1 MSTPCGMDFA
11 IHGKT
16 KGETIMSLLNDL
28 KNLDADTILGALG
41 VQRKRTADWI
51 APAVGGLVVGAMVGA
66 VVALLFTRTSGGERR
81 QDLARRVDKVLH
93 PSPSASPSPSIS
105 PEAAGQFR
113 RGSRPAYS
121 ALRRR
126 KADKKA
132 AKADATTEQPQFRRG
147 PRGARFETAESSAPR
162 RAPRPR

>member
-1 MSTPCGMDFA
+1 MSTACGVDFPF
-11 IHGKT
+11 HDKT
-16 KGETIMSLLNDL
+16 RGETIMSHLNDL

-41 VQRKRTADWI
+41 VQRKRTSDWI

-66 VVALLFTRTSGGERR
+66 VVALLFTRTSGAERR

-113 RGSRPAYS
+113 PGKSPS
-121 ALRRR
+121 V
-126 KADKKA
+126 
-132 AKADATTEQPQFRRG
+132 
-147 PRGARFETAESSAPR
+147 
-162 RAPRPR
+162 